1 MTRTIAE
8 IACRQVRALRFRM
21 VKVRVKVPFNLDFG
35 RVAQIGDVI
44 EVRADD
50 ARWLT
55 SERCGAWA
63 EKV

>member
-1 MTRTIAE
+1 
-8 IACRQVRALRFRM
+8 M

-35 RVAQIGDVI
+35 RVAQIGDVV

-55 SERCGAWA
+55 SDRCGAWA
-63 EKV
+63 ERV